1 MPGFFKPFENFRTGL
16 KYIDGSIYHNN
27 PASVAECERKLLWP
41 DVRNQPPDIFLSI
54 GTSVLPRVTNLKTK
68 EPSRRFPDA
77 LGFSE
82 LTNNFNNTLDAQKLW
97 DKFYDEVRES
107 SSTSSQRYVR
117 LNPES
122 PTGLVKLDDVNHM
135 DKLRLHVKENLRS
148 PKWRDEIKSV
158 AHRLIASSFFFE
170 EIRILAYG
178 IEDIVEGAR

>member
-1 MPGFFKPFENFRTGL
+1 MPGFFEPFENSRTGL
-16 KYIDGSIYHNN
+16 KYIDGSICQNN

-41 DVRNQPPDIFLSI
+41 DVRNQPPDVFLSI
-54 GTSVLPRVTNLKTK
+54 GTSVLSRVTNLKTK
-68 EPSRRFPDA
+68 A
-77 LGFSE
+77 LSWISE
-82 LTNNFNNTLDAQKLW
+82 VTNNFNNIFDAQKSW
-97 DKFYDEVRES
+97 DKFYEEVRES

-122 PTGLVKLDDVNHM
+122 PSGLVKLDDVNHM
-135 DKLRLHVKENLRS
+135 DKLRLHVEETLRS